1 MAHAGAF
8 PSATAAITGVTG
20 RRHDIPGREP
30 RAIETAQAAGYVDAR
45 WEPMELL
52 SMLFGIGMAWARWPR
67 QDDIADD
74 TAVVTARCSAA
85 IETAARIVTPRDGA
99 SSTTR

>member
-1 MAHAGAF
+1 
-8 PSATAAITGVTG
+8 
-20 RRHDIPGREP
+20 
-30 RAIETAQAAGYVDAR
+30 
-45 WEPMELL
+45 MELL